1 MARSMPT
8 TQPGVCV
15 SCRGARSPVL
25 LATLLL
31 VGAVESVV
39 LHLWLAPS
47 HPVAAWVLTALS
59 VLTGVWLVG
68 DYHALGKATLTVA
81 EHDVVLDIGWRA
93 RAAIPREAIAG
104 IARASWRDI
113 PDGAPRDYVNLAQ
126 PTEPNVLITFSPPA
140 DVRLF
145 GALTRPM
152 RLIGLHVDDPD
163 ALVLLMKS
171 PRAS

>member
-1 MARSMPT
+1 VRF
-8 TQPGVCV
+8 GCG
-15 SCRGARSPVL
+15 GARSLAL
-25 LATLLL
+25 LATFLLL
-31 VGAVESVV
+31 VAVESVV

-47 HPVAAWVLTALS
+47 YPVAAWVLTALS
-59 VLTGVWLVG
+59 VFTGGWLLG
-68 DYHALGKATLTVA
+68 DYRALGQAALTVSEHALG
-81 EHDVVLDIGWRA
+81 LDIGWRA

-113 PDGAPRDYVNLAQ
+113 PDGATRDYVNLAK
-126 PTEPNVLITFSPPA
+126 PAEPNVLITCTPPA

-145 GALTRPM
+145 GAVTRPM

>member
-1 MARSMPT
+1 MPP
-8 TQPGVCV
+8 TQPGVCC
-15 SCRGARSPVL
+15 SCRGARSAAL

-47 HPVAAWVLTALS
+47 YPAAAWVLTALS

-68 DYHALGKATLTVA
+68 DYHALGQATLTVD
-81 EHDVVLDIGWRA
+81 EHAVVLDIGWRA

-104 IARASWRDI
+104 IAPATWRDI

-126 PTEPNVLITFSPPA
+126 PAQPNVLIACTPLA

-145 GALTRPM
+145 GVVTRPM

-171 PRAS
+171 PSTS